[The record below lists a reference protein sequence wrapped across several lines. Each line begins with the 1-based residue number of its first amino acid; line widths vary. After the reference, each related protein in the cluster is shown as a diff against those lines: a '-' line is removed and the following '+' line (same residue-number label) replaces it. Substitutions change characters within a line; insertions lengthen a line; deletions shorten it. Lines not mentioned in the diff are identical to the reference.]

1 MAPEPR
7 VTRLPRGRLLTAG
20 SLVAAVGVAGLVR
33 TWSLRW
39 GADKTEI
46 GMSLLGD
53 DLLPAADLIATRA
66 ITIDADLAA
75 VWPWLAQLGQG
86 RGGFYSYDRLENL
99 LGCDIHSADR
109 VIAEFQQI
117 QVGDEVSLHPQI
129 ALTVA
134 HAQSMRGLVLR
145 GAVPLAGSPA
155 PYDFTWAF
163 VLFGGPG
170 EPTRLVVRERY
181 AYLRP
186 WAALLV
192 EPVEMI
198 SFIMSRRMLRGI
210 AERAAELQVTR

>member
-1 MAPEPR
+1 MRER
-7 VTRLPRGRLLTAG
+7 
-20 SLVAAVGVAGLVR
+20 
-33 TWSLRW
+33 SLRW
-39 GADKTEI
+39 GADKTEV

-53 DLLPAADLIATRA
+53 DLLPDADLIATRA
-66 ITIDADLAA
+66 ITIDADVDA
-75 VWPWLAQLGQG
+75 VWPWLAQLGQA

-117 QVGDEVSLHPQI
+117 QVGDEVRLHPQS
-129 ALTVA
+129 ALTVV
-134 HAQSMRGLVLR
+134 HAQPTRGLVLR
-145 GAVPLAGSPA
+145 GAVPLAGGAA

-163 VLFGGPG
+163 VLLGGRG

-210 AERAAELQVTR
+210 AERAANP